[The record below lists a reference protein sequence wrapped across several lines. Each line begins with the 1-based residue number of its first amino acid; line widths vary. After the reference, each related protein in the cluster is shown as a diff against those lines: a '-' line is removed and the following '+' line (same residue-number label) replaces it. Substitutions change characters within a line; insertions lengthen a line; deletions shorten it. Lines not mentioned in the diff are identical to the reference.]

1 MKMKTKIL
9 VALALIV
16 AVFYTL
22 EVFLTVVNQ
31 GVVGPVFLK
40 ACIVAAAIY
49 YAVSAIK
56 KNKSSNTRVD
66 TSSTK

>member
-9 VALALIV
+9 VALAFIV
-16 AVFYTL
+16 AAFYTL
-22 EVFLTVVNQ
+22 EVILTVVNQ

-40 ACIVAAAIY
+40 AGIVAAAIY

-56 KNKSSNTRVD
+56 KTKSPNAQVD
-66 TSSTK
+66 TGSTK